1 MNRLVS
7 KIGTLVM
14 TLRRWIEGL
23 TLAFP
28 GAGLLAGQ
36 GAVLS
41 DNLTNAGDFL
51 ESAHSGS

>member
-1 MNRLVS
+1 
-7 KIGTLVM
+7 M
-14 TLRRWIEGL
+14 TLRRWIAGS
-23 TLAFP
+23 TLGFP